1 MGGSQWGSMSEKLYT
16 VREAAQL
23 LGVSERDVIDLS
35 EKGLIPAYKVGGV
48 YLRFKKDHLLS
59 MKGRVKPSAQGEAV
73 AYAFRDKLSDFFYY
87 NDFYLLSFLLISIL
101 VYKIFH

>member
-1 MGGSQWGSMSEKLYT
+1 MSEKLYT

-23 LGVSERDVIDLS
+23 LGVSERDIIDLS

-59 MKGRVKPSAQGEAV
+59 LKGKVKPSVEGEVAV
-73 AYAFRDKLSDFFYY
+73 YTFRDRLGDFFYY
-87 NDFYLLSFLLISIL
+87 NDFYLFSFLLISIL